1 MTWALFRQATGARY
15 LWLTTASGVAL
26 IANPALAQQGSEAA
40 APDLIAPPAVPT
52 LPEIPRSAE
61 PDLQTPD
68 ISPVPVDAPKVEGEN
83 QIGFAADNLNYDSET
98 EIVVAEGNVEMNR
111 EAISMRADKVTWN
124 RKTGEVVAEG
134 DVAIRNPEG
143 DTAYG
148 DRIELTDTLRDG
160 VVENL
165 LVVLDNGA
173 RLAAIRGTRFDN
185 GNIELEN
192 AAYTPC
198 PVEDENGCPKKPSW
212 QIRAV
217 RVLYDRAK
225 NKVKYKG
232 ARVEIFGL
240 PLIPLPGLSHPANS
254 EAGSGILVPNVRL
267 DRTNGFEIA
276 VPYYLRLAPN
286 RDLTLTPHLYTDA
299 APMLEG
305 EFRALTDFGSFRI
318 NGFATYSS
326 VVPLV
331 GTPTTSTNEFRGY
344 LESAG
349 KFQIDPRWSVSYSG
363 RIATDRTFMRRYD
376 ISRDD
381 RLRSTFEV
389 ERIGGQSYL
398 SIAGWATQTLRFN
411 DEQGQ
416 QPIALPI
423 IDFRQRLDDPWL
435 GGQFELQLNT
445 VAIGRTAGQDT
456 QRAFAGARWD
466 LRRLTPL
473 GQEVTLTALVR
484 GDVYHSDENLLTAIP
499 GYRGRSGWQARGIA
513 ALAAD
518 MRWPFIGEFLGG
530 TQTLTPRVQFVA
542 TPPIDNIEIPNED
555 SRAFDL
561 EDSNLFAINRFNG
574 YDRFEDGA
582 RVTYGVE
589 WNYSRPGFNINSV
602 VGQSYRLTN
611 KPTLFPDGTG
621 LTDRTSD
628 IVGRTTIAY
637 KDFLRLTHRFRLDK
651 DDLAVRRNEF
661 DATIGGRST
670 YAVLGYS
677 RLNRDITSLAEDL
690 QDREEVRAGG
700 RVAVAR
706 NWSVFGSAIIDLT
719 GRNDDPASTSDG
731 FEPIRHRLGVAY
743 DDDCLSIALT
753 WRRDY
758 IDTGDAR
765 RGNSF
770 SFRIAFRNLGF

>member
-1 MTWALFRQATGARY
+1 MGWTLFHRGSRAQS
-15 LWLTTASGVAL
+15 LWFVTASTAALMACPVA
-26 IANPALAQQGSEAA
+26 AQQTVEPPPVAVPEGQPDLQDRDVVPA
-40 APDLIAPPAVPT
+40 APDAPAPT
-52 LPEIPRSAE
+52 SEE
-61 PDLQTPD
+61 
-68 ISPVPVDAPKVEGEN
+68 
-83 QIGFAADNLNYDSET
+83 QIGFAADALNYDNDAD
-98 EIVVAEGNVEMNR
+98 IVVAEGNVQMNR
-111 EAISMRADKVTWN
+111 DAIEMRADKVTWN
-124 RKTGEVVAEG
+124 RQTGEVVAEG
-134 DVAIRNPEG
+134 NVAVKNPEG

-148 DRIELTDTLRDG
+148 DRIVLTDTLRDG
-160 VVENL
+160 VVENM
-165 LVVLDNGA
+165 LVVLDNGS
-173 RLAAIRGTRFDN
+173 RLAAMKGTRFDN

-198 PVEDENGCPKKPSW
+198 PVEDDSGCPKNPSW

-217 RVLYDRAK
+217 RVTYDRAK

-240 PLIPLPGLSHPANS
+240 PLIPLPGLSHPANQ
-254 EAGSGILVPNVRL
+254 EAGSGLLVPEIRL

-276 VPYYLRLAPN
+276 VPYYLRLAPD
-286 RDLTLTPHLYTDA
+286 RDITITPHIYTSA

-305 EFRALTDFGSFRI
+305 EFRALTDVGSFRL
-318 NGFATYSS
+318 NGFATHSAA
-326 VVPLV
+326 VPV
-331 GTPTTSTNEFRGY
+331 SGPTTDRNRRFRGY
-344 LESAG
+344 FESAG
-349 KFQIDPRWSVSYSG
+349 KFQFDPRWSLSFSG
-363 RIATDRTFMRRYD
+363 RVTTDRTFMRRYD

-381 RLRSTFEV
+381 RLRSTFEL

-398 SIAGWATQTLRFN
+398 SIAGWATQTLRRN
-411 DEQGQ
+411 DSQGQ
-416 QPIALPI
+416 QPVALPI
-423 IDFRQRLDDPWL
+423 IDYRQRFADPLL
-435 GGQFELQLNT
+435 GGQVELQLNT
-445 VAIGRTAGQDT
+445 LAIGRTSEQDT

-466 LRRLTPL
+466 LRGLTGL
-473 GQEVTLTALVR
+473 GQEVTVTALVR

-499 GYRGRSGWQARGIA
+499 GYRGKSGWQGRGIA
-513 ALAAD
+513 AVAAD
-518 MRWPFIGEFLGG
+518 MRWPFVGEFAGG
-530 TQTLTPRVQFVA
+530 TQTLTPRVQIVA
-542 TPPIDNIEIPNED
+542 TPPIKNLDIPNED
-555 SRAFDL
+555 ARAFDL

-582 RVTYGVE
+582 RITYGVE
-589 WNYSRPGFNINSV
+589 WNYSRPSFTINSMI
-602 VGQSYRLTN
+602 GQSYRLSD
-611 KPTLFPDGTG
+611 KPSLFPDGTG

-637 KDFLRLTHRFRLDK
+637 KSFLRLTHRFRLDK
-651 DDLAVRRNEF
+651 DNLAIRRNEF

-677 RLNRDITSLAEDL
+677 RLNRDILLLGEDL
-690 QDREEVRAGG
+690 QDREEARVGG
-700 RVAVAR
+700 RVGFAK

-719 GRNDDPASTSDG
+719 SRSDDPLAQADG

-758 IDTGDAR
+758 IDTGDAK

>member
-1 MTWALFRQATGARY
+1 MTWTLFPDTAAARSF
-15 LWLTTASGVAL
+15 WLATASGLVLA
-26 IANPALAQQGSEAA
+26 ASPALAQQASESEQ
-40 APDLIAPPAVPT
+40 PPQR
-52 LPEIPRSAE
+52 LGE
-61 PDLQTPD
+61 PVLQTPD
-68 ISPVPVDAPKVEGEN
+68 VPTPAGDARNVETPD
-83 QIGFAADNLNYDSET
+83 QIGFAADNLNYDSDT
-98 EIVVAEGNVEMNR
+98 QIVVADGNVAMNR
-111 EAISMRADKVTWN
+111 EAIQMRADKVTWN

-134 DVAIRNPEG
+134 NVAITNPEG

-148 DRIELTDTLRDG
+148 ERIVLTDTLRDG

-165 LVVLDNGA
+165 LVVLENGA
-173 RLAAIRGTRFDN
+173 RLAAVRGTRFDN

-198 PVEDENGCPKKPSW
+198 PVEDNAGCPKNPTW

-217 RVLYDRAK
+217 RVLYDRVK
-225 NKVKYKG
+225 NKVRYKG

-254 EAGSGILVPNVRL
+254 EAGSGLLVPEVRV

-276 VPYYLRLAPN
+276 LPYYLRLAPD
-286 RDLTLTPHLYTDA
+286 RDVTVTPHVYTNA
-299 APMLEG
+299 APMIEG
-305 EFRALTDFGSFRI
+305 EFRALTDIGSFRI
-318 NGFATYSS
+318 NGYATYSS
-326 VVPLV
+326 VVPV
-331 GTPTTSTNEFRGY
+331 SGPVNNRRDDFRGY

-349 KFQIDPRWSVSYSG
+349 KFQFDPRWSLTYSG
-363 RIATDRTFMRRYD
+363 RITTDRTFMRRYD

-381 RLRSTFEV
+381 RLRSTFEI

-398 SIAGWATQTLRFN
+398 SIAGWATQTLRVN
-411 DEQGQ
+411 DAQGQ

-423 IDFRQRLDDPWL
+423 IDYRQRLSDPWL
-435 GGQFELQLNT
+435 GGQFELELNT
-445 VAIGRTAGQDT
+445 LAIARTAGQDT

-466 LRRLTPL
+466 LRGLTGL
-473 GQEVTLTALVR
+473 GQEVTVTALVR

-499 GYRGRSGWQARGIA
+499 GYRGKSGWQARGIA
-513 ALAAD
+513 AIAAD

-530 TQTLTPRVQFVA
+530 TQTLTPRIQVVA
-542 TPPIDNIEIPNED
+542 TPPIENFDIPNED

-561 EDSNLFAINRFNG
+561 DDSNLFAINRFAG
-574 YDRFEDGA
+574 HDRFEDGA
-582 RVTYGVE
+582 RVTYGAE
-589 WNYSRPGFNINSV
+589 WNFSRPGFSINSI
-602 VGQSYRLTN
+602 VGQSYRLST

-621 LTDRTSD
+621 LTSRTSD

-637 KDFLRLTHRFRLDK
+637 RDFLRLTHRFRLDK
-651 DDLAVRRNEF
+651 DNLAVRRNEF
-661 DATIGGRST
+661 DATVGSRST

-677 RLNRDITSLAEDL
+677 RLNRDITTLAEDL
-690 QDREEVRAGG
+690 QDREEMRVGG
-700 RVAVAR
+700 RFSVAR
-706 NWSVFGSAIIDLT
+706 NWSVFGSAIVDLT
-719 GRNDDPASTSDG
+719 SKADDPGSTSDG
-731 FEPIRHRLGVAY
+731 FEPIRHRLGFAY
-743 DDDCLSIALT
+743 DDDCLSIAVT

>member
-1 MTWALFRQATGARY
+1 MTLALFRGRTATRS
-15 LWLTTASGVAL
+15 LWLATASGCAL
-26 IANPALAQQGSEAA
+26 LACPALAQEAGESPVPQETPAQETPA
-40 APDLIAPPAVPT
+40 A
-52 LPEIPRSAE
+52 

-68 ISPVPVDAPKVEGEN
+68 ISPVTTDAPASAAEDQV
-83 QIGFAADNLNYDSET
+83 GFAADNLNYDSDT
-98 EIVVAEGNVEMNR
+98 EVVIAEGNVAMNR
-111 EAISMRADKVTWN
+111 DTISMRADKVTWN
-124 RKTGEVVAEG
+124 RKSGQVFAEGNVAITNPEG
-134 DVAIRNPEG
+134 DVA
-143 DTAYG
+143 YG
-148 DRIELTDTLRDG
+148 DKIELTDTLRDG

-165 LVVLDNGA
+165 LVVLDNGS

-198 PVEDENGCPKKPSW
+198 PVEDNEGCPTNPSW

-217 RVLYDRAK
+217 RVMYDRAK
-225 NKVKYKG
+225 NKIRYKG

-254 EAGSGILVPNVRL
+254 EAGSGLLVPEVRL
-267 DRTNGFEIA
+267 DRSNGFEIA
-276 VPYYLRLAPN
+276 VPYYLRLATD
-286 RDLTLTPHLYTDA
+286 RDITITPHLYTSA

-305 EFRALTDFGSFRI
+305 EFRALTDIGSFRI
-318 NGFATYSS
+318 NGYATRSS
-326 VVPLV
+326 LVPV
-331 GTPTTSTNEFRGY
+331 SGPGSGPAVDSRKRFRGY

-349 KFQIDPRWSVSYSG
+349 KFQFSPRWSLTYSG

-381 RLRSTFEV
+381 RLRSTFEL
-389 ERIGGQSYL
+389 ERIGGNSYL
-398 SIAGWATQTLRFN
+398 SIAGWATQTLRVN

-423 IDFRQRLDDPWL
+423 IDYRQRLTDPL
-435 GGQFELQLNT
+435 FGGQFELQLNT
-445 VAIGRTAGQDT
+445 LAIGRTAGQDT
-456 QRAFAGARWD
+456 QRAFAGLRWD
-466 LRRLTPL
+466 LRRLTTM

-499 GYRGRSGWQARGIA
+499 GYRGKSGWQARGIA
-513 ALAAD
+513 AVAAD
-518 MRWPFIGEFLGG
+518 VRWPFVGQFLGG
-530 TQTLTPRVQFVA
+530 TQTLTPRIQVVA
-542 TPPIDNIEIPNED
+542 TPPIENFDIPNED

-561 EDSNLFAINRFNG
+561 EDSNLFAINRFAG
-574 YDRFEDGA
+574 HDRFEDGA
-582 RVTYGVE
+582 RITYGAE
-589 WNYSRPGFNINSV
+589 WNYSRPGFNINSI
-602 VGQSYRLTN
+602 VGQSYRLSD
-611 KPTLFPDGTG
+611 KPSLFPDGTG

-637 KDFLRLTHRFRLDK
+637 KDFLRLTHRYRLDK
-651 DDLAVRRNEF
+651 DNFAVRRNEF
-661 DATIGGRST
+661 DATIGSQST

-677 RLNRDITSLAEDL
+677 RLNRDILLLGEDL
-690 QDREEVRAGG
+690 QDREEARVGG
-700 RVAVAR
+700 RVAVAK
-706 NWSVFGSAIIDLT
+706 NWSIFGSAIVDLT
-719 GRNDDPASTSDG
+719 KEADDPLLGDG
-731 FEPIRHRLGVAY
+731 FEPICHRLGVAY
-743 DDDCLSIALT
+743 DDECLSIALT

>member
-1 MTWALFRQATGARY
+1 MSWALFHQPASRQA
-15 LWLTTASGVAL
+15 WLATAGSVAL
-26 IANPALAQQGSEAA
+26 VACPAFAQEAGQADPPTA
-40 APDLIAPPAVPT
+40 APD
-52 LPEIPRSAE
+52 E
-61 PDLQTPD
+61 PDLRPSAIDPTASDVPATDSPD
-68 ISPVPVDAPKVEGEN
+68 EIA
-83 QIGFAADNLNYDSET
+83 FAADNLNYDSESDV
-98 EIVVAEGNVEMNR
+98 VVAEGNVQMNR
-111 EAISMRADKVTWN
+111 DGISMRAGRVTWN
-124 RKTGEVVAEG
+124 RATGQVVAED
-134 DVAIRNPEG
+134 DVAITNPEG
-143 DTAYG
+143 DIAYG
-148 DRIELTDTLRDG
+148 DRIELTDSLRDG
-160 VVENL
+160 VVDNL
-165 LVVLDNGA
+165 LVVLENGA
-173 RLAAIRGTRFDN
+173 RLAAVRGTRFDN

-198 PVEDENGCPKKPSW
+198 PVEDAAGCAKDPSW

-217 RVLYDRAK
+217 RVTYDRAK
-225 NKVKYKG
+225 NKVRYKG

-240 PLIPLPGLSHPANS
+240 PLIPLPGLSHPANQ
-254 EAGSGILVPNVRL
+254 EAGSGLLVPEVRL

-276 VPYYLRLAPN
+276 VPYYLRLAPD
-286 RDLTLTPHLYTDA
+286 RDLTITPHIYTSA
-299 APMLEG
+299 APMIEG
-305 EFRALTDFGSFRI
+305 EFRALTDIGSFRI
-318 NGFATYSS
+318 NGYATHSS
-326 VVPLV
+326 VVPV
-331 GTPTTSTNEFRGY
+331 SGPVIDRNRQFRGY

-349 KFQIDPRWSVSYSG
+349 KFQFSPRWSFTYSG

-381 RLRSTFEV
+381 RLRSTFEL

-398 SIAGWATQTLRFN
+398 SIAGWATQTLRVN

-423 IDFRQRLDDPWL
+423 IDYRQRLADPLL
-435 GGQFELQLNT
+435 GGQIEFQLNT
-445 VAIGRTAGQDT
+445 LAIGRTAGQDT

-466 LRRLTPL
+466 LRRLTGL

-499 GYRGRSGWQARGIA
+499 GYRGESGWQGRGIA
-513 ALAAD
+513 AVAAD
-518 MRWPFIGEFLGG
+518 MRWPFIGELFGG
-530 TQTLTPRVQFVA
+530 TQTLTPRVQIVA
-542 TPPIDNIEIPNED
+542 TPSIKNLDIPNED

-561 EDSNLFAINRFNG
+561 EDSNLFAINRFSG

-582 RVTYGVE
+582 RITYGVE
-589 WNYSRPGFNINSV
+589 WNFSRPGFNVNSV
-602 VGQSYRLTN
+602 VGQSYRLSD
-611 KPTLFPDGTG
+611 KPSLFPDGTG

-628 IVGRTTIAY
+628 IVGRTTVSY
-637 KDFLRLTHRFRLDK
+637 RNFLRLTHRFRLDK
-651 DDLAVRRNEF
+651 DSLAVRRNEF

-677 RLNRDITSLAEDL
+677 RLNRDILLLGEDL
-690 QDREEVRAGG
+690 QDREEIRAGG

-706 NWSVFGSAIIDLT
+706 NWSIFGSAIVDLT
-719 GRNDDPASTSDG
+719 SRNDDPLSMADG
-731 FEPIRHRLGVAY
+731 FEPIRHRLGIAY

>member
-1 MTWALFRQATGARY
+1 MSWTLFQSAHRSQPI
-15 LWLTTASGVAL
+15 WLATASGFAL
-26 IANPALAQQGSEAA
+26 LASPAIAQQTGESPAA
-40 APDLIAPPAVPT
+40 QEIAG
-52 LPEIPRSAE
+52 E

-68 ISPVPVDAPKVEGEN
+68 VAPVTTDAPAVAAED
-83 QIGFAADNLNYDSET
+83 QVGFAADNLNYDSDSEV
-98 EIVVAEGNVEMNR
+98 VVAEGNVAMNR

-124 RKTGEVVAEG
+124 RKTGQVFAEG
-134 DVAIRNPEG
+134 NVAIKSAEG

-148 DRIELTDTLRDG
+148 DRIELTDSLRDG

-165 LVVLDNGA
+165 LVVLDNGS
-173 RLAAIRGTRFDN
+173 RLAAIKGTRFEN

-192 AAYTPC
+192 AAYTAC
-198 PVEDENGCPKKPSW
+198 PVEDADGCPKNPSW

-217 RVLYDRAK
+217 RVTYDRAK
-225 NKVKYKG
+225 NKIRYKG

-254 EAGSGILVPNVRL
+254 EAGSGILVPEIRL
-267 DRTNGFEIA
+267 DRSNGFEIA
-276 VPYYLRLAPN
+276 VPYYLRLAAD
-286 RDLTLTPHLYTDA
+286 RDITITPHLYTGA

-305 EFRALTDFGSFRI
+305 EFRALTDIGSFRI
-318 NGFATYSS
+318 NGYATYGSL
-326 VVPLV
+326 VPLT
-331 GTPTTSTNEFRGY
+331 GEDPDSRKRFRGY

-349 KFQIDPRWSVSYSG
+349 KFQFDPRWSFTYSG

-381 RLRSTFEV
+381 RLRSTFEL
-389 ERIGGQSYL
+389 ERIGGNSYL
-398 SIAGWATQTLRFN
+398 SIAGWATQTLRRN

-423 IDFRQRLDDPWL
+423 IDYRQRFADPVL
-435 GGQFELQLNT
+435 GGQVELQLNT
-445 VAIGRTAGQDT
+445 LAIGRTAGQDT

-466 LRRLTPL
+466 LRGLTRL

-499 GYRGRSGWQARGIA
+499 GYRGKSGWQTRGIA
-513 ALAAD
+513 AVAAD
-518 MRWPFIGEFLGG
+518 MRWPFVGEFAGG
-530 TQTLTPRVQFVA
+530 TQTLTPRVQIVA
-542 TPPIDNIEIPNED
+542 TPPLKNLDIPNED

-582 RVTYGVE
+582 RITYGVE
-589 WNYSRPGFNINSV
+589 WNYSRPGFNISSS
-602 VGQSYRLTN
+602 VGQSYRLSD
-611 KPTLFPDGTG
+611 KPALFPDGTG
-621 LTDRTSD
+621 LTSRTSD

-637 KDFLRLTHRFRLDK
+637 RDFLRLTHRYRLDK
-651 DDLAVRRNEF
+651 DNFAIRRNEF
-661 DATIGGRST
+661 DATIGSRST

-677 RLNRDITSLAEDL
+677 RLNRDILLLGEDF
-690 QDREEVRAGG
+690 QDREEARVGG
-700 RVAVAR
+700 RVKVAQY
-706 NWSVFGSAIIDLT
+706 WSVFGSAIVDLT
-719 GRNDDPASTSDG
+719 EQRDDPLSTADG

-758 IDTGDAR
+758 ADTGDAR